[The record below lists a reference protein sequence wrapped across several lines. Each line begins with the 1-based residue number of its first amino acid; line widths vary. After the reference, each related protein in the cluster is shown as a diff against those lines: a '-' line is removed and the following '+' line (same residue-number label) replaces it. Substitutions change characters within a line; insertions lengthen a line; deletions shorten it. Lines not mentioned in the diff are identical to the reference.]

1 MLRFV
6 IRSHVL
12 VMLAGTSVI
21 FFAPGIVAGAL
32 GLPMSNE
39 IHSMLRV
46 MSCLFSLLA
55 AASFSLSAL
64 PRTALAPAL
73 TAIGLAYAATSLM
86 VLAQH
91 IAIWGGSLGGLLAAI
106 CASQAAAFLWL
117 AYRER
122 PTPAAQ
128 G

>member
-6 IRSHVL
+6 IRGHVL

-21 FFAPGIVAGAL
+21 FFVPGIVAGAL
-32 GLPMSNE
+32 GLPLSNE
-39 IHSMLRV
+39 IHSLLRV
-46 MSCLFSLLA
+46 ISCLFALVA
-55 AASFSLSAL
+55 AASFKLGEL
-64 PRTALAPAL
+64 PRAVRAPAL

-91 IAIWGGSLGGLLAAI
+91 IAIWSGSLGAVLTAL

-117 AYRER
+117 GYRER
-122 PTPAAQ
+122 PTPVAQ